1 MMSLHDE
8 ADLRDLWYEVNDSK
22 SIVIYCGA
30 GVTADRTGV
39 GWLGLIN
46 RVADKLMECPD
57 SKLIKKLETCF
68 DNDKDD
74 EKLQSARK
82 AVKEYLNDED
92 IPLEVKATMVEAL
105 AKNENKE
112 NNDAIQKVFAEALY
126 RDSGWHRGRTL
137 QKLVDFIVISACM
150 GKSISIITTN
160 YDTYIERAILERLEF
175 LDDPNLSEDSELEF
189 LDDPNLSEDL
199 ELEFLDD
206 PNLSEDS
213 ELEFLDDPNLS
224 EDLELEFLDDPNLS
238 EDLELEFLD
247 DPNLS
252 EDSESKKP
260 LPKLSY
266 VAYKRVNSGPND
278 EVREVEERDS
288 LFDGDKG
295 GSSIEV
301 NYIHG
306 SITENGD
313 LRGSLVFSERN
324 YADGHD
330 RTVKKLIKWF
340 EKGPTIIVGASLNDV
355 PLVRSLL
362 GFKRTIKKGSESS
375 YAGIY
380 AILKRRTIASEAIS
394 DQFQLSR
401 AEALGIKLLM
411 FDSYND
417 IPDIF
422 SNLIALC
429 AQGVDGYGG
438 KLPCELALEDWIGQ
452 TAKFSREISEY
463 GYEMSSIVIDEIF
476 KKLIG
481 EKEKIKI
488 EFWFVG
494 YAEGS
499 SDKKVLRVWT
509 NSVGPTFTTGL
520 RREEDV
526 LRDNEKK
533 VASVKAYSSGIP
545 EIISIDKLNVGFD
558 EKNNK
563 DASVGRWKTFLA
575 VPLSVPSKKYN
586 VDIVV
591 GVVTL
596 ASTYKISDSNFFD
609 SKSSESAPSSGLDSK
624 INNKRLIVVD
634 YMRVIGRNLAET
646 ILNWKDYV
654 NLKSIHSTHATMR
667 GKRE

>member
-39 GWLGLIN
+39 GWLGLIE
-46 RVADKLMECPD
+46 RVADKLMECSD
-57 SKLIKKLETCF
+57 SRLIKNLETCF

-74 EKLQSARK
+74 KKFQSARK

-92 IPLEVKATMVEAL
+92 VPLEVKATIVEAL
-105 AKNENKE
+105 AKNEKN

-160 YDTYIERAILERLEF
+160 YDTYIERAICKRLQF
-175 LDDPNLSEDSELEF
+175 LKDSN
-189 LDDPNLSEDL
+189 P
-199 ELEFLDD
+199 
-206 PNLSEDS
+206 
-213 ELEFLDDPNLS
+213 
-224 EDLELEFLDDPNLS
+224 
-238 EDLELEFLD
+238 
-247 DPNLS
+247 S

-278 EVREVEERDS
+278 EVREVEERDT
-288 LFDGDKG
+288 LFEDDKE

-306 SITENGD
+306 SITENGG

-362 GFKRTIKKGSESS
+362 EFKRTIKERGEGSH
-375 YAGIY
+375 AGIY
-380 AILKRRTIASEAIS
+380 AILRRIAIDSEDIS

-401 AEALGIKLLM
+401 AEVLGIKLLM

-429 AQGVDGYGG
+429 AQGIDGYGG

-481 EKEKIKI
+481 EEEKIKI

-499 SDKKVLRVWT
+499 SDEKVLRVWT
-509 NSVGPTFTTGL
+509 NSVGPTFTIGL
-520 RREEDV
+520 RREEGI

-533 VASVKAYSSGIP
+533 VASVKAYCSGIP
-545 EIISIDKLNVGFD
+545 EIISFDELNVGID
-558 EKNNK
+558 EKKNR
-563 DASVGRWKTFLA
+563 DASAGRWKTFLA

-667 GKRE
+667 GLRE

>member
-57 SKLIKKLETCF
+57 SRLIKNLETCF

-74 EKLQSARK
+74 KKLQSARN

-92 IPLEVKATMVEAL
+92 VPLEVKATTVEAL
-105 AKNENKE
+105 AKNEKN

-160 YDTYIERAILERLEF
+160 YDTYIERAICKRLQF
-175 LDDPNLSEDSELEF
+175 LKDS
-189 LDDPNLSEDL
+189 
-199 ELEFLDD
+199 
-206 PNLSEDS
+206 
-213 ELEFLDDPNLS
+213 
-224 EDLELEFLDDPNLS
+224 
-238 EDLELEFLD
+238 
-247 DPNLS
+247 NLS

-260 LPKLSY
+260 LPELSW

-278 EVREVEERDS
+278 EVREVKPPEP
-288 LFDGDKG
+288 LFSGDEG

-306 SITENGD
+306 RIAENGD
-313 LRGSLVFSERN
+313 LDGSLVFSEQD
-324 YADGHD
+324 YAASHDG
-330 RTVKKLIKWF
+330 TVEKLIKWF

-355 PLVRSLL
+355 PLVRGLL
-362 GFKRTIKKGSESS
+362 GFKRTIKEGSESS

-380 AILKRRTIASEAIS
+380 AILRRIAIDSEDIS

-401 AEALGIKLLM
+401 AEILGIKLLM

-452 TAKFSREISEY
+452 TAKFSRKISEY

-545 EIISIDKLNVGFD
+545 EIISLDKLNVGFD

-596 ASTYKISDSNFFD
+596 ASTYKMSDSNFYD
-609 SKSSESAPSSGLDSK
+609 SKSFESALSSGESVPPSGLDSD
-624 INNKRLIVVD
+624 INNKRLIVD
-634 YMRVIGRNLAET
+634 YLRVMGRNLAET
-646 ILNWKDYV
+646 ILNWNGYV
-654 NLKSIHSTHATMR
+654 NLKSIRSTHAKMR

>member
-175 LDDPNLSEDSELEF
+175 LDDPNLSEDS
-189 LDDPNLSEDL
+189 
-199 ELEFLDD
+199 
-206 PNLSEDS
+206 
-213 ELEFLDDPNLS
+213 
-224 EDLELEFLDDPNLS
+224 ELEFLDDPNLS

>member
-1 MMSLHDE
+1 MISLHNE
-8 ADLRDLWYEVNDSK
+8 ADLRDLWYEINDSK

-46 RVADKLMECPD
+46 RVADKLMECSD
-57 SKLIKKLETCF
+57 SRLIKNLETCSAF
-68 DNDKDD
+68 DDCKDD
-74 EKLQSARK
+74 KKPQSARK

-92 IPLEVKATMVEAL
+92 VPLEVKATMVEAL
-105 AKNENKE
+105 AKNENNE
-112 NNDAIQKVFAEALY
+112 NNDAIRKVFAEALY

-160 YDTYIERAILERLEF
+160 YDTYIERAIRERLEF

-189 LDDPNLSEDL
+189 LDDPNLSED
-199 ELEFLDD
+199 
-206 PNLSEDS
+206 S
-213 ELEFLDDPNLS
+213 
-224 EDLELEFLDDPNLS
+224 
-238 EDLELEFLD
+238 ELEFLD

-260 LPKLSY
+260 LPKLSW
-266 VAYKRVNSGPND
+266 VAYKRVNSEPND
-278 EVREVEERDS
+278 EVREVEES
-288 LFDGDKG
+288 KVLFEGDKE

-362 GFKRTIKKGSESS
+362 EFKRTIKERGEGSH
-375 YAGIY
+375 AGIY
-380 AILKRRTIASEAIS
+380 AILRRIAIDSEDIS

-401 AEALGIKLLM
+401 AEVLGIKLLM

-429 AQGVDGYGG
+429 AQGIDGYGG

-452 TAKFSREISEY
+452 TAKFSRKISEY

-481 EKEKIKI
+481 EEEKIKI

-499 SDKKVLRVWT
+499 SDEKVLRVWT

-520 RREEDV
+520 RREEGI

-533 VASVKAYSSGIP
+533 VASVKAYCSGIP
-545 EIISIDKLNVGFD
+545 EIISIDELNVGFD
-558 EKNNK
+558 KKKNK

-596 ASTYKISDSNFFD
+596 ASTYKISDSNFYD

-634 YMRVIGRNLAET
+634 YLRVMGRNLAET

-667 GKRE
+667 GLRE

>member
-46 RVADKLMECPD
+46 RVADKLMECSD
-57 SKLIKKLETCF
+57 SRLIKNLETCSAS
-68 DNDKDD
+68 DDCEDDK
-74 EKLQSARK
+74 KPQSARK
-82 AVKEYLNDED
+82 AVREYLNDED
-92 IPLEVKATMVEAL
+92 VPLEVKATMVEAL
-105 AKNENKE
+105 AKNENNE
-112 NNDAIQKVFAEALY
+112 NNDAIRKVFAEALY

-160 YDTYIERAILERLEF
+160 YDTYIERAIRERLEF

-189 LDDPNLSEDL
+189 LDDPNLSED
-199 ELEFLDD
+199 
-206 PNLSEDS
+206 
-213 ELEFLDDPNLS
+213 
-224 EDLELEFLDDPNLS
+224 
-238 EDLELEFLD
+238 
-247 DPNLS
+247 
-252 EDSESKKP
+252 SESKKP
-260 LPKLSY
+260 LPKLSW
-266 VAYKRVNSGPND
+266 VAYKRVNSEPND
-278 EVREVEERDS
+278 EVREVEES
-288 LFDGDKG
+288 KVLFEGDKE

-362 GFKRTIKKGSESS
+362 EFKRTIKERGEGSH
-375 YAGIY
+375 AGIY
-380 AILKRRTIASEAIS
+380 AILRRIAIDSKDIS

-401 AEALGIKLLM
+401 AEVLGIKLLM

-429 AQGVDGYGG
+429 AQGIDGYGG

-452 TAKFSREISEY
+452 TAKFSRKISEY

-481 EKEKIKI
+481 EEEKIKI

-499 SDKKVLRVWT
+499 SNEKVLRVWT

-520 RREEDV
+520 RREEGI

-533 VASVKAYSSGIP
+533 VASVKAYCSGIP
-545 EIISIDKLNVGFD
+545 EIISIDELNVGID
-558 EKNNK
+558 EKKNR
-563 DASVGRWKTFLA
+563 DASAGRWKTFLA

-596 ASTYKISDSNFFD
+596 ASTYKMSDSNFYD

-624 INNKRLIVVD
+624 INNKRLIVD
-634 YMRVIGRNLAET
+634 YMRVMGRNLAET
-646 ILNWKDYV
+646 ILNWNDYV
-654 NLKSIHSTHATMR
+654 NLESIRSTHTTIR
-667 GKRE
+667 GARK

>member
-46 RVADKLMECPD
+46 RVADKLMECSD
-57 SKLIKKLETCF
+57 SRLIKNLETCF
-68 DNDKDD
+68 DNNKDD
-74 EKLQSARK
+74 EKTQLARN

-92 IPLEVKATMVEAL
+92 VPLEVKATMVEAL

-112 NNDAIQKVFAEALY
+112 NNDAIQKIFAEALY

-137 QKLVDFIVISACM
+137 QKLVDFIVISAYM
-150 GKSISIITTN
+150 GKGISIITTN
-160 YDTYIERAILERLEF
+160 YDTYIESAIYKRLDF
-175 LDDPNLSEDSELEF
+175 LDKSKRF
-189 LDDPNLSEDL
+189 KDL
-199 ELEFLDD
+199 QKER
-206 PNLSEDS
+206 
-213 ELEFLDDPNLS
+213 
-224 EDLELEFLDDPNLS
+224 
-238 EDLELEFLD
+238 
-247 DPNLS
+247 
-252 EDSESKKP
+252 
-260 LPKLSY
+260 LPKLS
-266 VAYKRVNSGPND
+266 RVVYNSSD
-278 EVREVEERDS
+278 LRREDS
-288 LFDGDKG
+288 EPSGEDREPLFSGGKK

-306 SITENGD
+306 RITENGGLD
-313 LRGSLVFSERN
+313 GSLVFSERN
-324 YADGHD
+324 YADSHN
-330 RTVKKLIKWF
+330 RTVKKLIEWF
-340 EKGPTIIVGASLNDV
+340 KKGPTIIVGASLNDV

-362 GFKRTIKKGSESS
+362 EFKRTIKERGEGSH
-375 YAGIY
+375 AGIY
-380 AILKRRTIASEAIS
+380 AILRRIAIDSEDIS

-401 AEALGIKLLM
+401 AEVLGIKLLM
-411 FDSYND
+411 FDSYDD

-429 AQGVDGYGG
+429 AQGIDEYGG

-463 GYEMSSIVIDEIF
+463 GYEMSSIIIDEIF
-476 KKLIG
+476 KNLIDK
-481 EKEKIKI
+481 EEKIKI

-494 YAEGS
+494 YAEGA

-520 RREEDV
+520 RREEDI
-526 LRDNEKK
+526 LRDNERK

-545 EIISIDKLNVGFD
+545 EIISLDKLNVGFD
-558 EKNNK
+558 EKKNR

-575 VPLSVPSKKYN
+575 VPLSVPFKKYN

-596 ASTYKISDSNFFD
+596 ASTCKMSDSNFYD
-609 SKSSESAPSSGLDSK
+609 SKSFESTVSSGLDSK
-624 INNKRLIVVD
+624 IINKRLIVD
-634 YMRVIGRNLAET
+634 YMRVMGRNLAET
-646 ILNWKDYV
+646 ILNWNDYV
-654 NLKSIHSTHATMR
+654 NLESIRSTHTTIR
-667 GKRE
+667 GARE

>member
-160 YDTYIERAILERLEF
+160 YDTYIERAILER
-175 LDDPNLSEDSELEF
+175 
-189 LDDPNLSEDL
+189 
-199 ELEFLDD
+199 
-206 PNLSEDS
+206 
-213 ELEFLDDPNLS
+213 LEFLDDPNLS

-452 TAKFSREISEY
+452 TAKFSKEISEY

>member
-1 MMSLHDE
+1 MISLHNE
-8 ADLRDLWYEVNDSK
+8 AELRDLWYEINDSK

-46 RVADKLMECPD
+46 RVADKLMECSD
-57 SKLIKKLETCF
+57 SRLIKNLETCSAF
-68 DNDKDD
+68 DDCKDD
-74 EKLQSARK
+74 EKPQSARK

-92 IPLEVKATMVEAL
+92 VPLEVKATMVEAL
-105 AKNENKE
+105 AKNENNIE

-160 YDTYIERAILERLEF
+160 YDTYIERAICERLES
-175 LDDPNLSEDSELEF
+175 LK
-189 LDDPNLSEDL
+189 DL
-199 ELEFLDD
+199 
-206 PNLSEDS
+206 
-213 ELEFLDDPNLS
+213 
-224 EDLELEFLDDPNLS
+224 
-238 EDLELEFLD
+238 
-247 DPNLS
+247 NLS

-260 LPKLSY
+260 LPTLSW
-266 VAYKRVNSGPND
+266 VAYKVVPK
-278 EVREVEERDS
+278 V
-288 LFDGDKG
+288 LFQGDKE

-306 SITENGD
+306 SITENGG

-362 GFKRTIKKGSESS
+362 EFKRTIKERGEGSH
-375 YAGIY
+375 AGIY
-380 AILKRRTIASEAIS
+380 AILRRIAIDSEDIS

-401 AEALGIKLLM
+401 AEVLGIKLLM

-422 SNLIALC
+422 SNLIALY
-429 AQGVDGYGG
+429 AQGIDEYGG

-452 TAKFSREISEY
+452 TAKFSRKISEY

-481 EKEKIKI
+481 EEEKIKI

-499 SDKKVLRVWT
+499 SDEKVLRVWT

-520 RREEDV
+520 RREEGI

-533 VASVKAYSSGIP
+533 VASVKAYCSGIP
-545 EIISIDKLNVGFD
+545 EIISLDELNVGFD
-558 EKNNK
+558 EKKNR

-596 ASTYKISDSNFFD
+596 ASTYKMSDSNFYD
-609 SKSSESAPSSGLDSK
+609 SKSFESTDSSGLDSK
-624 INNKRLIVVD
+624 IINKRLIVD
-634 YMRVIGRNLAET
+634 YMRVMGRNLAET
-646 ILNWKDYV
+646 ILNWNDYV
-654 NLKSIHSTHATMR
+654 NLESIRSTHTTIR
-667 GKRE
+667 GARK

>member
-160 YDTYIERAILERLEF
+160 YDTYIERAILER
-175 LDDPNLSEDSELEF
+175 
-189 LDDPNLSEDL
+189 
-199 ELEFLDD
+199 
-206 PNLSEDS
+206 
-213 ELEFLDDPNLS
+213 
-224 EDLELEFLDDPNLS
+224 
-238 EDLELEFLD
+238 LEFLD

>member
-82 AVKEYLNDED
+82 TVKEYLNDED

-160 YDTYIERAILERLEF
+160 YDTYIERAILER
-175 LDDPNLSEDSELEF
+175 
-189 LDDPNLSEDL
+189 
-199 ELEFLDD
+199 
-206 PNLSEDS
+206 
-213 ELEFLDDPNLS
+213 
-224 EDLELEFLDDPNLS
+224 
-238 EDLELEFLD
+238 LEFLD

>member
-189 LDDPNLSEDL
+189 LDDPNLSED
-199 ELEFLDD
+199 
-206 PNLSEDS
+206 S
-213 ELEFLDDPNLS
+213 
-224 EDLELEFLDDPNLS
+224 
-238 EDLELEFLD
+238 ELEFLD

>member
-1 MMSLHDE
+1 MMLLHDE
-8 ADLRDLWYEVNDSK
+8 ADLCDLWYEVNDSK

-46 RVADKLMECPD
+46 RVADKLMECSD
-57 SKLIKKLETCF
+57 SRLIKNLETCF
-68 DNDKDD
+68 DNNKDD
-74 EKLQSARK
+74 EKAQLARK
-82 AVKEYLNDED
+82 AVKDYLNDED
-92 IPLEVKATMVEAL
+92 VPLEVKATMVEAL
-105 AKNENKE
+105 AKNENNINIE

-160 YDTYIERAILERLEF
+160 YDTYIERAIWERLES
-175 LDDPNLSEDSELEF
+175 LKGLNLSEDSEY
-189 LDDPNLSEDL
+189 
-199 ELEFLDD
+199 
-206 PNLSEDS
+206 
-213 ELEFLDDPNLS
+213 
-224 EDLELEFLDDPNLS
+224 
-238 EDLELEFLD
+238 
-247 DPNLS
+247 
-252 EDSESKKP
+252 KKS
-260 LPKLSY
+260 LPKWSR
-266 VAYKRVNSGPND
+266 VEYK
-278 EVREVEERDS
+278 EVPKV
-288 LFDGDKG
+288 LFQGDKE

-306 SITENGD
+306 SITENGG

-362 GFKRTIKKGSESS
+362 EFKRTIKERGEGSH
-375 YAGIY
+375 AGIY
-380 AILKRRTIASEAIS
+380 AILRRIAIDSEDIS

-401 AEALGIKLLM
+401 AEVLGIKLLM

-429 AQGVDGYGG
+429 AQGIDWYDG

-463 GYEMSSIVIDEIF
+463 GYEMSSIIIDEIF
-476 KKLIG
+476 KNLIDK
-481 EKEKIKI
+481 EEKIKI

-494 YAEGS
+494 YAEGV

-520 RREEDV
+520 RREEDIF
-526 LRDNEKK
+526 RDNEKK

-545 EIISIDKLNVGFD
+545 EIISLDKLNVGFD
-558 EKNNK
+558 EKKNR

-596 ASTYKISDSNFFD
+596 ASTYKMSDSNFYD
-609 SKSSESAPSSGLDSK
+609 SKSFESTVSSGLDSK
-624 INNKRLIVVD
+624 IINKRLIVD
-634 YMRVIGRNLAET
+634 YMRVMGRNLAET
-646 ILNWKDYV
+646 ILNWNDYV
-654 NLKSIHSTHATMR
+654 NLESIRSTHTTIR
-667 GKRE
+667 GVRK

>member
-1 MMSLHDE
+1 MSLHDE

-82 AVKEYLNDED
+82 TVKEYLNDED

-160 YDTYIERAILERLEF
+160 YDTYIERAILER
-175 LDDPNLSEDSELEF
+175 
-189 LDDPNLSEDL
+189 
-199 ELEFLDD
+199 
-206 PNLSEDS
+206 
-213 ELEFLDDPNLS
+213 
-224 EDLELEFLDDPNLS
+224 
-238 EDLELEFLD
+238 LEFLD

>member
-1 MMSLHDE
+1 MISLHNE
-8 ADLRDLWYEVNDSK
+8 ADLRDLWYEINDSK

-46 RVADKLMECPD
+46 RVADKLMECSD
-57 SKLIKKLETCF
+57 SRLIKNLETCF
-68 DNDKDD
+68 DNNKDD
-74 EKLQSARK
+74 EKAQLARK
-82 AVKEYLNDED
+82 AVKDYLNDED
-92 IPLEVKATMVEAL
+92 VPLEVKATMVEAL
-105 AKNENKE
+105 AKNENNINIE

-160 YDTYIERAILERLEF
+160 YDTYIERAIWERLES
-175 LDDPNLSEDSELEF
+175 LKGLNLSEDSEY
-189 LDDPNLSEDL
+189 
-199 ELEFLDD
+199 
-206 PNLSEDS
+206 
-213 ELEFLDDPNLS
+213 
-224 EDLELEFLDDPNLS
+224 
-238 EDLELEFLD
+238 
-247 DPNLS
+247 
-252 EDSESKKP
+252 KKS
-260 LPKLSY
+260 LPKWSR
-266 VAYKRVNSGPND
+266 VEYK
-278 EVREVEERDS
+278 EVPKV
-288 LFDGDKG
+288 LFQGDKE

-306 SITENGD
+306 SITENGG

-362 GFKRTIKKGSESS
+362 EFKRTIKERGEGSH
-375 YAGIY
+375 AGIY
-380 AILKRRTIASEAIS
+380 AILRRIAIDSEDIS

-401 AEALGIKLLM
+401 AEVLGIKLLM

-429 AQGVDGYGG
+429 AQGIDWYDG

-463 GYEMSSIVIDEIF
+463 GYEMSSIIIDEIF
-476 KKLIG
+476 KNLIDK
-481 EKEKIKI
+481 EEKIKI

-499 SDKKVLRVWT
+499 SDEKVLRVWT

-520 RREEDV
+520 RREEGI

-533 VASVKAYSSGIP
+533 VASVKAYCSGIP
-545 EIISIDKLNVGFD
+545 EIISIDELNVGID
-558 EKNNK
+558 EKKNR
-563 DASVGRWKTFLA
+563 DASAGRWKTFLA

-596 ASTYKISDSNFFD
+596 ASTYKMSDSNFYD

-624 INNKRLIVVD
+624 INNKRLIVD
-634 YMRVIGRNLAET
+634 YMRVMGRNLAET
-646 ILNWKDYV
+646 ILNWNDYV
-654 NLKSIHSTHATMR
+654 NLESIRSTHTTIR
-667 GKRE
+667 GVRK

>member
-46 RVADKLMECPD
+46 RVADKLMECSD
-57 SKLIKKLETCF
+57 SSFIKNLETCSAF
-68 DNDKDD
+68 DDHKDD
-74 EKLQSARK
+74 KKPQLARK

-92 IPLEVKATMVEAL
+92 VPLEVKATMVEAL
-105 AKNENKE
+105 AKNEN
-112 NNDAIQKVFAEALY
+112 NIIQKVFAEALY

-160 YDTYIERAILERLEF
+160 YDTYIERAIWERLKF
-175 LDDPNLSEDSELEF
+175 LNRS
-189 LDDPNLSEDL
+189 
-199 ELEFLDD
+199 
-206 PNLSEDS
+206 
-213 ELEFLDDPNLS
+213 
-224 EDLELEFLDDPNLS
+224 
-238 EDLELEFLD
+238 
-247 DPNLS
+247 NLS

-260 LPKLSY
+260 LPKWSLVPY
-266 VAYKRVNSGPND
+266 ERVNSEPND
-278 EVREVEERDS
+278 EVREVEVPKV
-288 LFDGDKG
+288 LFQGDKE

-306 SITENGD
+306 RITENGGLD
-313 LRGSLVFSERN
+313 GSLVFSERN

-362 GFKRTIKKGSESS
+362 EFKRTIKERGEGSH
-375 YAGIY
+375 AGIY
-380 AILKRRTIASEAIS
+380 AILRRIAIDSEDIS

-401 AEALGIKLLM
+401 AEVLGIKLLM

-429 AQGVDGYGG
+429 AQGIDGYGG

-452 TAKFSREISEY
+452 TAKFSRKISEY

-481 EKEKIKI
+481 EEEKIKI

-499 SDKKVLRVWT
+499 SNEKVLRVWT

-520 RREEDV
+520 RREEGI

-533 VASVKAYSSGIP
+533 VASVKAYCSGIP
-545 EIISIDKLNVGFD
+545 EIISIDELNVGID
-558 EKNNK
+558 EKKNR
-563 DASVGRWKTFLA
+563 DASSGRWKTFLA

-596 ASTYKISDSNFFD
+596 ASTYKMSDSNFYD

-624 INNKRLIVVD
+624 INNKRLIVD
-634 YMRVIGRNLAET
+634 YMRVMGRNLAET
-646 ILNWKDYV
+646 ILNWNDYV
-654 NLKSIHSTHATMR
+654 NLESIRSTHTTIR
-667 GKRE
+667 GARK

>member
-160 YDTYIERAILERLEF
+160 YDTYIERAILER
-175 LDDPNLSEDSELEF
+175 
-189 LDDPNLSEDL
+189 
-199 ELEFLDD
+199 LEFLDD

>member
-160 YDTYIERAILERLEF
+160 YDTYIERAILER
-175 LDDPNLSEDSELEF
+175 
-189 LDDPNLSEDL
+189 
-199 ELEFLDD
+199 
-206 PNLSEDS
+206 
-213 ELEFLDDPNLS
+213 
-224 EDLELEFLDDPNLS
+224 LEFLDDPNLS

-452 TAKFSREISEY
+452 TAKFSKEISEY

>member
-39 GWLGLIN
+39 GWLGLIE
-46 RVADKLMECPD
+46 RVADKLMECSD
-57 SKLIKKLETCF
+57 SRLIKNLETCF

-74 EKLQSARK
+74 KKFQSARK

-92 IPLEVKATMVEAL
+92 VPLEVKATIVEAL
-105 AKNENKE
+105 AKNEKN

-160 YDTYIERAILERLEF
+160 YDTYIERAICKRLQF
-175 LDDPNLSEDSELEF
+175 LKDSN
-189 LDDPNLSEDL
+189 P
-199 ELEFLDD
+199 
-206 PNLSEDS
+206 
-213 ELEFLDDPNLS
+213 
-224 EDLELEFLDDPNLS
+224 
-238 EDLELEFLD
+238 
-247 DPNLS
+247 S

-278 EVREVEERDS
+278 EVREVEERDT
-288 LFDGDKG
+288 LFEDDKE

-306 SITENGD
+306 SITENGG

-362 GFKRTIKKGSESS
+362 EFKRTIKERGEGSH
-375 YAGIY
+375 AGIY
-380 AILKRRTIASEAIS
+380 AILRRIAIDSEDIS

-401 AEALGIKLLM
+401 AEVLGIKLLM

-429 AQGVDGYGG
+429 AQGIDGYGG

-481 EKEKIKI
+481 EEEKIKI

-499 SDKKVLRVWT
+499 SDEKVLRVWT

-520 RREEDV
+520 RREEGI

-533 VASVKAYSSGIP
+533 VASVKAYCSGIP
-545 EIISIDKLNVGFD
+545 EIISFDELNVGID
-558 EKNNK
+558 EKKNR
-563 DASVGRWKTFLA
+563 DASAGRWKTFLA

-654 NLKSIHSTHATMR
+654 NLKGSS
-667 GKRE
+667 

>member
-1 MMSLHDE
+1 MMLLHDE
-8 ADLRDLWYEVNDSK
+8 ADLCDLWYEVNDSK

-46 RVADKLMECPD
+46 RVADKLMECSD
-57 SKLIKKLETCF
+57 SRLIKNLETCF
-68 DNDKDD
+68 DNNKDD
-74 EKLQSARK
+74 EKAQLARK
-82 AVKEYLNDED
+82 AVKDYLNDED
-92 IPLEVKATMVEAL
+92 VPLEVKATMVEAL
-105 AKNENKE
+105 AKNENNINIE

-160 YDTYIERAILERLEF
+160 YDTYIERAIWERLES
-175 LDDPNLSEDSELEF
+175 LKGLNLSEDSEY
-189 LDDPNLSEDL
+189 
-199 ELEFLDD
+199 
-206 PNLSEDS
+206 
-213 ELEFLDDPNLS
+213 
-224 EDLELEFLDDPNLS
+224 
-238 EDLELEFLD
+238 
-247 DPNLS
+247 
-252 EDSESKKP
+252 KKS
-260 LPKLSY
+260 LPKWSR
-266 VAYKRVNSGPND
+266 VEYK
-278 EVREVEERDS
+278 EVPKV
-288 LFDGDKG
+288 LFQGDKE

-306 SITENGD
+306 SITENGG

-362 GFKRTIKKGSESS
+362 EFKRTIKERGEGSH
-375 YAGIY
+375 AGIY
-380 AILKRRTIASEAIS
+380 AILRRIAIDSEDIS

-401 AEALGIKLLM
+401 AEVLGIKLLM

-429 AQGVDGYGG
+429 AQGIDGYGG

-463 GYEMSSIVIDEIF
+463 GYEMSSIIIDEIF
-476 KKLIG
+476 KNLIDK
-481 EKEKIKI
+481 EEKIKI

-499 SDKKVLRVWT
+499 SDEKVLRVWT
-509 NSVGPTFTTGL
+509 NSVGPTFTTGP
-520 RREEDV
+520 RREEDIF
-526 LRDNEKK
+526 RDNEKK
-533 VASVKAYSSGIP
+533 VASVKAYCSGIP
-545 EIISIDKLNVGFD
+545 EIISIDELNVGID
-558 EKNNK
+558 EKKNR
-563 DASVGRWKTFLA
+563 DASAGRWKTFLA

-596 ASTYKISDSNFFD
+596 ASTYKMSDSNFYD

-624 INNKRLIVVD
+624 INNKRLIVD
-634 YMRVIGRNLAET
+634 YMRVMGRNLAET
-646 ILNWKDYV
+646 ILNWNDYV
-654 NLKSIHSTHATMR
+654 NLESIRSTHTTIR
-667 GKRE
+667 GVRK

>member
-160 YDTYIERAILERLEF
+160 YDTYIERAILER
-175 LDDPNLSEDSELEF
+175 
-189 LDDPNLSEDL
+189 
-199 ELEFLDD
+199 LEFLDD

-463 GYEMSSIVIDEIF
+463 GYEMSYIVIDEIF

>member
-1 MMSLHDE
+1 MISLHNE
-8 ADLRDLWYEVNDSK
+8 ADLRDLWYEINDSK

-46 RVADKLMECPD
+46 RVADKLMECSD
-57 SKLIKKLETCF
+57 SRLIENLETCSAF
-68 DNDKDD
+68 DDCKDD
-74 EKLQSARK
+74 KKPQSARK

-92 IPLEVKATMVEAL
+92 VPLEVKATMVEAL
-105 AKNENKE
+105 AKNENNE
-112 NNDAIQKVFAEALY
+112 NNDAIRKVFAEALY

-160 YDTYIERAILERLEF
+160 YDTYIERAIRER
-175 LDDPNLSEDSELEF
+175 
-189 LDDPNLSEDL
+189 
-199 ELEFLDD
+199 
-206 PNLSEDS
+206 
-213 ELEFLDDPNLS
+213 
-224 EDLELEFLDDPNLS
+224 
-238 EDLELEFLD
+238 LEFLD

-260 LPKLSY
+260 LPKLSW
-266 VAYKRVNSGPND
+266 VAYKRVNSEPND
-278 EVREVEERDS
+278 EVREVEES
-288 LFDGDKG
+288 KVLFEGDKE

-362 GFKRTIKKGSESS
+362 EFKRTIKERGEGSH
-375 YAGIY
+375 AGIY
-380 AILKRRTIASEAIS
+380 AILRRIAIDSEDIS

-401 AEALGIKLLM
+401 AEVLGIKLLM

-429 AQGVDGYGG
+429 AQGIDGYGG

-452 TAKFSREISEY
+452 TAKFSRKISEY

-481 EKEKIKI
+481 EEEKIKI

-499 SDKKVLRVWT
+499 SDEKVLRVWT

-520 RREEDV
+520 RREEGI

-533 VASVKAYSSGIP
+533 VASVKAYCSGIP
-545 EIISIDKLNVGFD
+545 EIISIDELNVGID
-558 EKNNK
+558 EKKNR
-563 DASVGRWKTFLA
+563 DASAGRWKTFLA

-609 SKSSESAPSSGLDSK
+609 SNSSESAPSSGLDSK

-634 YMRVIGRNLAET
+634 YLRVMGRNLAET

-654 NLKSIHSTHATMR
+654 NLNSIHSTHATMR
-667 GKRE
+667 GLRE

>member
-1 MMSLHDE
+1 MSLHDE

-175 LDDPNLSEDSELEF
+175 LDDPNLSEDS
-189 LDDPNLSEDL
+189 
-199 ELEFLDD
+199 
-206 PNLSEDS
+206 
-213 ELEFLDDPNLS
+213 
-224 EDLELEFLDDPNLS
+224 
-238 EDLELEFLD
+238 ELEFLD

>member
-1 MMSLHDE
+1 MMLLHDE
-8 ADLRDLWYEVNDSK
+8 ADLCDLWYEVNDSK

-46 RVADKLMECPD
+46 RVADKLMECSD
-57 SKLIKKLETCF
+57 SRLIKNLETCF
-68 DNDKDD
+68 DNNKDD
-74 EKLQSARK
+74 EKAQLARK
-82 AVKEYLNDED
+82 AVKDYLNDED
-92 IPLEVKATMVEAL
+92 VPLEVKATMVEAL
-105 AKNENKE
+105 AKNENNINIE

-160 YDTYIERAILERLEF
+160 YDTYIERAIWERLES
-175 LDDPNLSEDSELEF
+175 LKGLNLSEDSEY
-189 LDDPNLSEDL
+189 
-199 ELEFLDD
+199 
-206 PNLSEDS
+206 
-213 ELEFLDDPNLS
+213 
-224 EDLELEFLDDPNLS
+224 
-238 EDLELEFLD
+238 
-247 DPNLS
+247 
-252 EDSESKKP
+252 KKS
-260 LPKLSY
+260 LPKWSR
-266 VAYKRVNSGPND
+266 VEYK
-278 EVREVEERDS
+278 EVPKV
-288 LFDGDKG
+288 LFQGDKE

-306 SITENGD
+306 SITENGG

-362 GFKRTIKKGSESS
+362 EFKRTIKERGEGSH
-375 YAGIY
+375 AGIY
-380 AILKRRTIASEAIS
+380 AILRRIAIDSEDIS

-401 AEALGIKLLM
+401 AEVLGIKLLM

-429 AQGVDGYGG
+429 AQGIDWYDG

-463 GYEMSSIVIDEIF
+463 GYEMSSIIIDEIF
-476 KKLIG
+476 KNLIDK
-481 EKEKIKI
+481 EEKIKI

-499 SDKKVLRVWT
+499 SDEKVLRVWT

-520 RREEDV
+520 RREEGI

-533 VASVKAYSSGIP
+533 VASVKAYCSGIP
-545 EIISIDKLNVGFD
+545 EIISIDELNVGID
-558 EKNNK
+558 EKKNR
-563 DASVGRWKTFLA
+563 DASAGRWKTFLA

-596 ASTYKISDSNFFD
+596 ASTYKMSDSNFYD

-624 INNKRLIVVD
+624 INNKRLIVD
-634 YMRVIGRNLAET
+634 YMRVMGRNLAET
-646 ILNWKDYV
+646 ILNWNDYV
-654 NLKSIHSTHATMR
+654 NLESIRSTHTTIR
-667 GKRE
+667 GVRK

>member
-39 GWLGLIN
+39 GWLGLID

-57 SKLIKKLETCF
+57 SRLIKNLATCF

-74 EKLQSARK
+74 KKLQSARN

-92 IPLEVKATMVEAL
+92 VPLEVKATMVEAL
-105 AKNENKE
+105 AKNEKN

-160 YDTYIERAILERLEF
+160 YDTYIERAIYKRLES
-175 LDDPNLSEDSELEF
+175 LKGLNP
-189 LDDPNLSEDL
+189 
-199 ELEFLDD
+199 
-206 PNLSEDS
+206 
-213 ELEFLDDPNLS
+213 
-224 EDLELEFLDDPNLS
+224 
-238 EDLELEFLD
+238 
-247 DPNLS
+247 S

-260 LPKLSY
+260 LPELSW

-278 EVREVEERDS
+278 EVREVKPPEP
-288 LFDGDKG
+288 LFSGDEG

-306 SITENGD
+306 RIAENGD
-313 LRGSLVFSERN
+313 LDGSLVFSEQD
-324 YADGHD
+324 YAASHDG
-330 RTVKKLIKWF
+330 TVEKLIKWF

-355 PLVRSLL
+355 PLVRGLL
-362 GFKRTIKKGSESS
+362 GFKRTIKEGSESS

-380 AILKRRTIASEAIS
+380 AILRRIAIDSEDIS
-394 DQFQLSR
+394 NQFQLSR
-401 AEALGIKLLM
+401 AEILGIKLLM

-452 TAKFSREISEY
+452 TAKFSRKISEY

-545 EIISIDKLNVGFD
+545 EIISLDKLNVGID

-634 YMRVIGRNLAET
+634 YMRVMGRNLAET

-654 NLKSIHSTHATMR
+654 NLESIHSTHATMR
-667 GKRE
+667 GARK

>member
-46 RVADKLMECPD
+46 RVADKLMECSD
-57 SKLIKKLETCF
+57 SRLIKNLETCSAS
-68 DNDKDD
+68 DDCEDDK
-74 EKLQSARK
+74 KPQSARK

-92 IPLEVKATMVEAL
+92 VPLEVKATMVEAL
-105 AKNENKE
+105 AKNENNIE

-160 YDTYIERAILERLEF
+160 YDTYIERAIHERLKF
-175 LDDPNLSEDSELEF
+175 LKDSNLSEDSELEF
-189 LDDPNLSEDL
+189 LDDS
-199 ELEFLDD
+199 
-206 PNLSEDS
+206 NLSEDS
-213 ELEFLDDPNLS
+213 
-224 EDLELEFLDDPNLS
+224 
-238 EDLELEFLD
+238 ELEFLD

-260 LPKLSY
+260 LPKLSW
-266 VAYKRVNSGPND
+266 VAYKRVNSEPND
-278 EVREVEERDS
+278 EVREVEES
-288 LFDGDKG
+288 KVLFEGDKE

-362 GFKRTIKKGSESS
+362 EFKRTIKERGEGSH
-375 YAGIY
+375 AGIY
-380 AILKRRTIASEAIS
+380 AILRRIAIDSKDIS

-401 AEALGIKLLM
+401 AEVLGIKLLM

-429 AQGVDGYGG
+429 AQGIDGYGG

-452 TAKFSREISEY
+452 TAKFSRKISEY

-481 EKEKIKI
+481 EEEKIKI

-499 SDKKVLRVWT
+499 SDEKVLRVWT

-520 RREEDV
+520 RREEGI

-533 VASVKAYSSGIP
+533 VASVKAYCSGIP
-545 EIISIDKLNVGFD
+545 EIISIDELNVGID
-558 EKNNK
+558 EKKNR
-563 DASVGRWKTFLA
+563 DASAGRWKTFLA

-596 ASTYKISDSNFFD
+596 ASTYKMSDSNFYD

-624 INNKRLIVVD
+624 INNKRLIVD
-634 YMRVIGRNLAET
+634 YMRVMGRNLAET
-646 ILNWKDYV
+646 ILNWNDYV
-654 NLKSIHSTHATMR
+654 NLESIRSTHTTIR
-667 GKRE
+667 GARK

>member
-189 LDDPNLSEDL
+189 LDDPNLSED
-199 ELEFLDD
+199 
-206 PNLSEDS
+206 S
-213 ELEFLDDPNLS
+213 
-224 EDLELEFLDDPNLS
+224 ELEFLDDPNLS

>member
-1 MMSLHDE
+1 MISLHNE
-8 ADLRDLWYEVNDSK
+8 ADLRDLWYEINDSK

-46 RVADKLMECPD
+46 RVADKLMECSD
-57 SKLIKKLETCF
+57 SRLIKNLETCSAF
-68 DNDKDD
+68 DDCKDD
-74 EKLQSARK
+74 KKPQSARK

-92 IPLEVKATMVEAL
+92 VPLEVKATMVEAL
-105 AKNENKE
+105 AKNENNE
-112 NNDAIQKVFAEALY
+112 NNDAIRKVFAEALY

-160 YDTYIERAILERLEF
+160 YDTYIERAIRERLEF

-189 LDDPNLSEDL
+189 LDDPNLSED
-199 ELEFLDD
+199 
-206 PNLSEDS
+206 
-213 ELEFLDDPNLS
+213 
-224 EDLELEFLDDPNLS
+224 
-238 EDLELEFLD
+238 
-247 DPNLS
+247 
-252 EDSESKKP
+252 SESKKP
-260 LPKLSY
+260 LPKLSW
-266 VAYKRVNSGPND
+266 VAYKRVNSEPND
-278 EVREVEERDS
+278 EVREVEES
-288 LFDGDKG
+288 KVLFEGDKE

-362 GFKRTIKKGSESS
+362 EFKRTIKERGEGSH
-375 YAGIY
+375 AGIY
-380 AILKRRTIASEAIS
+380 AILRRIAIDSEDIS

-401 AEALGIKLLM
+401 AEVLGIKLLM

-429 AQGVDGYGG
+429 AQGIDGYGG

-452 TAKFSREISEY
+452 TAKFSRKISEY

-481 EKEKIKI
+481 EEEKIKI

-499 SDKKVLRVWT
+499 SDEKVLRVWT

-520 RREEDV
+520 RREEGI

-533 VASVKAYSSGIP
+533 VASVKAYCSGIP
-545 EIISIDKLNVGFD
+545 EIISIDELNVGFD
-558 EKNNK
+558 KKKNK

-596 ASTYKISDSNFFD
+596 ASTYKISDSNFYD

-634 YMRVIGRNLAET
+634 YLRVMGRNLAET

-667 GKRE
+667 GLRE

>member
-1 MMSLHDE
+1 MISLHNE
-8 ADLRDLWYEVNDSK
+8 ADLRDLWYEINDSK

-46 RVADKLMECPD
+46 RVADKLMECSD
-57 SKLIKKLETCF
+57 SRLIKNLETCSAF
-68 DNDKDD
+68 DDCKDD
-74 EKLQSARK
+74 KKPQSARK

-92 IPLEVKATMVEAL
+92 VPLEVKATMVEAL
-105 AKNENKE
+105 AKNENNE
-112 NNDAIQKVFAEALY
+112 NNDAIRKVFAEALY

-160 YDTYIERAILERLEF
+160 YDTYIERAIRERLEF

-189 LDDPNLSEDL
+189 LDDPNLSED
-199 ELEFLDD
+199 
-206 PNLSEDS
+206 
-213 ELEFLDDPNLS
+213 
-224 EDLELEFLDDPNLS
+224 
-238 EDLELEFLD
+238 
-247 DPNLS
+247 
-252 EDSESKKP
+252 SESKKP
-260 LPKLSY
+260 LPKLSW
-266 VAYKRVNSGPND
+266 VAYKRVNSEPND
-278 EVREVEERDS
+278 EVREVEES
-288 LFDGDKG
+288 KVLFEGDKE

-362 GFKRTIKKGSESS
+362 EFKRTIKERGEGSH
-375 YAGIY
+375 AGIY
-380 AILKRRTIASEAIS
+380 AILRRIAIDSEDIS

-401 AEALGIKLLM
+401 AEVLGIKLLM

-429 AQGVDGYGG
+429 AQGIDGYGG

-452 TAKFSREISEY
+452 TAKFSRKISEY

-476 KKLIG
+476 
-481 EKEKIKI
+481 
-488 EFWFVG
+488 
-494 YAEGS
+494 
-499 SDKKVLRVWT
+499 
-509 NSVGPTFTTGL
+509 TGL
-520 RREEDV
+520 D
-526 LRDNEKK
+526 
-533 VASVKAYSSGIP
+533 
-545 EIISIDKLNVGFD
+545 
-558 EKNNK
+558 
-563 DASVGRWKTFLA
+563 
-575 VPLSVPSKKYN
+575 
-586 VDIVV
+586 
-591 GVVTL
+591 
-596 ASTYKISDSNFFD
+596 
-609 SKSSESAPSSGLDSK
+609 
-624 INNKRLIVVD
+624 
-634 YMRVIGRNLAET
+634 
-646 ILNWKDYV
+646 
-654 NLKSIHSTHATMR
+654 
-667 GKRE
+667 

>member
-1 MMSLHDE
+1 MMSLHNE

-46 RVADKLMECPD
+46 RVADKLMECSD
-57 SKLIKKLETCF
+57 SKLIKNLETCSAF
-68 DNDKDD
+68 DDREDD
-74 EKLQSARK
+74 EKPQLARK

-92 IPLEVKATMVEAL
+92 VPLEVKATMVEAL
-105 AKNENKE
+105 AKNENNINIE

-160 YDTYIERAILERLEF
+160 YDTYIERAIHERLKF
-175 LDDPNLSEDSELEF
+175 LDDSNLSEDSELEF
-189 LDDPNLSEDL
+189 LDDS
-199 ELEFLDD
+199 
-206 PNLSEDS
+206 NLSEDS
-213 ELEFLDDPNLS
+213 
-224 EDLELEFLDDPNLS
+224 
-238 EDLELEFLD
+238 ELEFLD

-260 LPKLSY
+260 LPKLSW
-266 VAYKRVNSGPND
+266 VAYKRVNSEPND
-278 EVREVEERDS
+278 EVREVEES
-288 LFDGDKG
+288 KVLFEGDKE

-362 GFKRTIKKGSESS
+362 EFKRTIKERGEGSH
-375 YAGIY
+375 AGIY
-380 AILKRRTIASEAIS
+380 AILRRIAIDSEDIS

-401 AEALGIKLLM
+401 AEVLGIKLLM

-429 AQGVDGYGG
+429 AQGIDGYGG
-438 KLPCELALEDWIGQ
+438 KFPCVLALGDLVWP
-452 TAKFSREISEY
+452 TAKISRKISEY
-463 GYEMSSIVIDEIF
+463 GYEMSFFVIDEIF
-476 KKLIG
+476 
-481 EKEKIKI
+481 
-488 EFWFVG
+488 
-494 YAEGS
+494 
-499 SDKKVLRVWT
+499 
-509 NSVGPTFTTGL
+509 
-520 RREEDV
+520 
-526 LRDNEKK
+526 
-533 VASVKAYSSGIP
+533 
-545 EIISIDKLNVGFD
+545 
-558 EKNNK
+558 
-563 DASVGRWKTFLA
+563 
-575 VPLSVPSKKYN
+575 
-586 VDIVV
+586 
-591 GVVTL
+591 
-596 ASTYKISDSNFFD
+596 
-609 SKSSESAPSSGLDSK
+609 
-624 INNKRLIVVD
+624 
-634 YMRVIGRNLAET
+634 
-646 ILNWKDYV
+646 
-654 NLKSIHSTHATMR
+654 
-667 GKRE
+667 

>member
-1 MMSLHDE
+1 MISLHNE
-8 ADLRDLWYEVNDSK
+8 ADLRDLWYEINDSK

-46 RVADKLMECPD
+46 RVADKLMECSD
-57 SKLIKKLETCF
+57 SRLIKNLETCF
-68 DNDKDD
+68 DNNKDD
-74 EKLQSARK
+74 EKAQLARK
-82 AVKEYLNDED
+82 AVKDYLNDED
-92 IPLEVKATMVEAL
+92 VPLEVKATMVEAL
-105 AKNENKE
+105 AKNENNINIE

-160 YDTYIERAILERLEF
+160 YDTYIERAIWERLES
-175 LDDPNLSEDSELEF
+175 LKGL
-189 LDDPNLSEDL
+189 
-199 ELEFLDD
+199 
-206 PNLSEDS
+206 
-213 ELEFLDDPNLS
+213 
-224 EDLELEFLDDPNLS
+224 
-238 EDLELEFLD
+238 
-247 DPNLS
+247 NLS
-252 EDSESKKP
+252 EDSESKKS
-260 LPKLSY
+260 LPKWSR
-266 VAYKRVNSGPND
+266 VEYK
-278 EVREVEERDS
+278 EVPKV
-288 LFDGDKG
+288 LFQGDKE

-306 SITENGD
+306 SITENGG

-362 GFKRTIKKGSESS
+362 EFKRTIKERGEGSH
-375 YAGIY
+375 AGIY
-380 AILKRRTIASEAIS
+380 AILRRIAIDSEDIS

-401 AEALGIKLLM
+401 AEVLGIKLLM

-429 AQGVDGYGG
+429 AQGIDWYDG

-463 GYEMSSIVIDEIF
+463 GYEMSSIIIDEIF
-476 KKLIG
+476 KNLIDK
-481 EKEKIKI
+481 EEKIKI

-494 YAEGS
+494 YAEGA

-520 RREEDV
+520 RREEDIF
-526 LRDNEKK
+526 RYNEKK

-545 EIISIDKLNVGFD
+545 EIISLDKLNVGFD
-558 EKNNK
+558 EKKNR

-596 ASTYKISDSNFFD
+596 ASTYKMSDSNFYD
-609 SKSSESAPSSGLDSK
+609 SKSFESTVSSGLDSK
-624 INNKRLIVVD
+624 IINKRLIVD
-634 YMRVIGRNLAET
+634 YMRVMGRNLAET
-646 ILNWKDYV
+646 ILNWNDYV
-654 NLKSIHSTHATMR
+654 NLESIRSTDTIIR
-667 GKRE
+667 GVRK

>member
-46 RVADKLMECPD
+46 RVADKLMECSD
-57 SKLIKKLETCF
+57 SSFIKNLETCSAF
-68 DNDKDD
+68 DDHKDD
-74 EKLQSARK
+74 KKPQLARK

-92 IPLEVKATMVEAL
+92 VPLEVKATMVEAL
-105 AKNENKE
+105 AKNEN
-112 NNDAIQKVFAEALY
+112 NIIQKVFAEALY

-160 YDTYIERAILERLEF
+160 YDTYIERAIWERLKF
-175 LDDPNLSEDSELEF
+175 LNRS
-189 LDDPNLSEDL
+189 
-199 ELEFLDD
+199 
-206 PNLSEDS
+206 
-213 ELEFLDDPNLS
+213 
-224 EDLELEFLDDPNLS
+224 
-238 EDLELEFLD
+238 
-247 DPNLS
+247 NLS

-260 LPKLSY
+260 LPKWSLVPY
-266 VAYKRVNSGPND
+266 ERVNSEPND
-278 EVREVEERDS
+278 EVREVEVPKV
-288 LFDGDKG
+288 LFQGDKE

-306 SITENGD
+306 RITENGGLD
-313 LRGSLVFSERN
+313 GSLVFSERN

-362 GFKRTIKKGSESS
+362 EFKRTIKERGEGSH
-375 YAGIY
+375 AGIY
-380 AILKRRTIASEAIS
+380 AILRRIAIDSEDIS

-401 AEALGIKLLM
+401 AEVLGIKLLM

-429 AQGVDGYGG
+429 AQGIDGYGG

-452 TAKFSREISEY
+452 TAKFSRKISEY

-481 EKEKIKI
+481 EEEKIKI

-499 SDKKVLRVWT
+499 SNEKVLRVWT

-520 RREEDV
+520 RREEGI

-533 VASVKAYSSGIP
+533 VASVKAYCSGIP
-545 EIISIDKLNVGFD
+545 EIISIDELNVGID
-558 EKNNK
+558 EKKNR
-563 DASVGRWKTFLA
+563 DASAGRWKTFLA

-596 ASTYKISDSNFFD
+596 ASTYKMSDSNFYD

-624 INNKRLIVVD
+624 INNKRLIVD
-634 YMRVIGRNLAET
+634 YMRVMGRNLAET
-646 ILNWKDYV
+646 ILNWNDYV
-654 NLKSIHSTHATMR
+654 NLESIRSTHITIR
-667 GKRE
+667 GARK

>member
-46 RVADKLMECPD
+46 RVADKLMECSD
-57 SKLIKKLETCF
+57 SRLIKNLETCSAS
-68 DNDKDD
+68 DDCEDDK
-74 EKLQSARK
+74 KPQSARK

-92 IPLEVKATMVEAL
+92 VPLEVKATMVEAL
-105 AKNENKE
+105 AKNENNIE

-160 YDTYIERAILERLEF
+160 YDTYIERAIHERLKF

-189 LDDPNLSEDL
+189 LDDPNLSED
-199 ELEFLDD
+199 
-206 PNLSEDS
+206 
-213 ELEFLDDPNLS
+213 
-224 EDLELEFLDDPNLS
+224 
-238 EDLELEFLD
+238 
-247 DPNLS
+247 
-252 EDSESKKP
+252 SESKKP
-260 LPKLSY
+260 LPKLSW
-266 VAYKRVNSGPND
+266 VAYKRVNSEPND
-278 EVREVEERDS
+278 EVREVEES
-288 LFDGDKG
+288 KVLFEGDKE

-362 GFKRTIKKGSESS
+362 EFKRTIKERGEGSH
-375 YAGIY
+375 AGIY
-380 AILKRRTIASEAIS
+380 AILRRIAIDSKDIS

-401 AEALGIKLLM
+401 AEVLGIKLLM

-429 AQGVDGYGG
+429 AQGIDGYGG

-452 TAKFSREISEY
+452 TAKFSRKISEY

-481 EKEKIKI
+481 EEEKIKI

-499 SDKKVLRVWT
+499 SDEKVLRVWT

-520 RREEDV
+520 RREEGI

-533 VASVKAYSSGIP
+533 VASVKAYCSGIP
-545 EIISIDKLNVGFD
+545 EIISIDELNVGID
-558 EKNNK
+558 EKKNR
-563 DASVGRWKTFLA
+563 DASAGRWKTFLA

-596 ASTYKISDSNFFD
+596 ASTYKMSDSNFYD

-624 INNKRLIVVD
+624 INNKRLIVD
-634 YMRVIGRNLAET
+634 YMRVMGRNLAET
-646 ILNWKDYV
+646 ILNWNDYV
-654 NLKSIHSTHATMR
+654 NLESIRSTHTTIR
-667 GKRE
+667 GARK

>member
-46 RVADKLMECPD
+46 RVADKLMECSD
-57 SKLIKKLETCF
+57 SRLIKNLETCSAS
-68 DNDKDD
+68 DDCEDDK
-74 EKLQSARK
+74 KPQLARK

-92 IPLEVKATMVEAL
+92 VPLEVKATMVEAL
-105 AKNENKE
+105 AKNENNE
-112 NNDAIQKVFAEALY
+112 NNDAIRKVFAEALY

-160 YDTYIERAILERLEF
+160 YDTYIERAIRER
-175 LDDPNLSEDSELEF
+175 
-189 LDDPNLSEDL
+189 
-199 ELEFLDD
+199 
-206 PNLSEDS
+206 
-213 ELEFLDDPNLS
+213 
-224 EDLELEFLDDPNLS
+224 
-238 EDLELEFLD
+238 LEFLD

-260 LPKLSY
+260 LPKLSW
-266 VAYKRVNSGPND
+266 VAYKRVNSEPND
-278 EVREVEERDS
+278 EVREVEES
-288 LFDGDKG
+288 KVLFEDDKE

-362 GFKRTIKKGSESS
+362 EFKRTIKERGEGSH
-375 YAGIY
+375 AGIY
-380 AILKRRTIASEAIS
+380 AILRRIAIDSEDIS

-401 AEALGIKLLM
+401 AEVLGIKLLM

-429 AQGVDGYGG
+429 AQGIDGYGG

-452 TAKFSREISEY
+452 TAKFSRKISEY

-481 EKEKIKI
+481 EEEKIKI

-499 SDKKVLRVWT
+499 SNEKVLRVWT

-520 RREEDV
+520 RREEGI

-533 VASVKAYSSGIP
+533 VASVKAYRSGIP
-545 EIISIDKLNVGFD
+545 EIISIDELNVGID
-558 EKNNK
+558 EKKNR
-563 DASVGRWKTFLA
+563 DASAGRWKTFLA

-596 ASTYKISDSNFFD
+596 ASTYKMSDSNFYD

-624 INNKRLIVVD
+624 INNKRLIVD
-634 YMRVIGRNLAET
+634 YMRVMGRNLAET
-646 ILNWKDYV
+646 ILNWNDYV
-654 NLKSIHSTHATMR
+654 NLESIRSTHTTIR
-667 GKRE
+667 GARK

>member
-160 YDTYIERAILERLEF
+160 YDTYIERAILER
-175 LDDPNLSEDSELEF
+175 
-189 LDDPNLSEDL
+189 
-199 ELEFLDD
+199 LEFLDD

-646 ILNWKDYV
+646 ILN
-654 NLKSIHSTHATMR
+654 
-667 GKRE
+667 

>member
-1 MMSLHDE
+1 MISLHNE
-8 ADLRDLWYEVNDSK
+8 ADLRDLWYEINDSK

-46 RVADKLMECPD
+46 RVADKLMECSD
-57 SKLIKKLETCF
+57 SRLIENLETCSAF
-68 DNDKDD
+68 DDCKDD
-74 EKLQSARK
+74 KKPQSARK

-92 IPLEVKATMVEAL
+92 VPLEVKATMVEAL
-105 AKNENKE
+105 AKNENNE
-112 NNDAIQKVFAEALY
+112 NNDAIRKVFAEALY

-160 YDTYIERAILERLEF
+160 YDTYIERAIRERLEF

-189 LDDPNLSEDL
+189 LDDPNLSED
-199 ELEFLDD
+199 
-206 PNLSEDS
+206 
-213 ELEFLDDPNLS
+213 
-224 EDLELEFLDDPNLS
+224 
-238 EDLELEFLD
+238 
-247 DPNLS
+247 
-252 EDSESKKP
+252 SESKKP
-260 LPKLSY
+260 LPKLSW
-266 VAYKRVNSGPND
+266 VAYKRVNSEPND
-278 EVREVEERDS
+278 EVREVEES
-288 LFDGDKG
+288 KVLFEGDKE

-362 GFKRTIKKGSESS
+362 EFKRTIKERGEGSH
-375 YAGIY
+375 AGIY
-380 AILKRRTIASEAIS
+380 AILRRIAIDSEDIS

-401 AEALGIKLLM
+401 AEVLGIKLLM

-429 AQGVDGYGG
+429 AQGIDGYGG

-452 TAKFSREISEY
+452 TAKFSRKISEY

-481 EKEKIKI
+481 EEEKIKI

-499 SDKKVLRVWT
+499 SDEKVLRVWT

-520 RREEDV
+520 RREEGI

-533 VASVKAYSSGIP
+533 VASVKAYCSGIP
-545 EIISIDKLNVGFD
+545 EIISIDELNVGID
-558 EKNNK
+558 EKKNR
-563 DASVGRWKTFLA
+563 DASAGRWKTFLA

-596 ASTYKISDSNFFD
+596 ASTYKMSDSNFYD

-624 INNKRLIVVD
+624 INNKRLIVD
-634 YMRVIGRNLAET
+634 YMRVMGRNLAET
-646 ILNWKDYV
+646 ILNWNDYV
-654 NLKSIHSTHATMR
+654 NLESIRSTHTTIR
-667 GKRE
+667 GARK

>member
-74 EKLQSARK
+74 GKLQSARK

-160 YDTYIERAILERLEF
+160 YDTYIERAILER
-175 LDDPNLSEDSELEF
+175 
-189 LDDPNLSEDL
+189 
-199 ELEFLDD
+199 
-206 PNLSEDS
+206 
-213 ELEFLDDPNLS
+213 
-224 EDLELEFLDDPNLS
+224 LEFLDDPNLS